1 MIHKEI
7 IVVMSKSTAKR
18 TTAEKLKIFQGCFS
32 GLKHVYGTY
41 DPATGRAWQVKA
53 PVTREVFLRH
63 LQGQHPY
70 GVYLLNEDRTLAVA
84 ADFDDQDPWLPME
97 FLRQAKQYGIDGYL
111 ERSKSKGWHVWVFF
125 SRPGVVAVKARLV
138 VGAVLA
144 DIDASGTEVFPKQDR
159 LTGDGHFGNFIN
171 APLFGKLVFQG
182 RTVFVD
188 PDAGLR
194 PYSNQW
200 DVLANVLRV
209 TEERLDEIIEVNELG
224 AEPGENPEKRRQ
236 GESAKPPG
244 TFGLPP
250 CASKMLAEGVTE
262 YQRVACFRLANHLRK
277 SGLPEE
283 LARGV
288 LETWAAKNRPS
299 DGKRV
304 ITKTEVLKQTRSA
317 YSRDPVGCGCEEPAV
332 MPYCDPSCPLQKAA
346 PRPQGRGP
354 LQETKGGDL

>member
-1 MIHKEI
+1 
-7 IVVMSKSTAKR
+7 MSTPTAKR
-18 TTAEKLKIFQGCFS
+18 TTAEKLKIFQSCFS

-41 DPATGRAWQVKA
+41 DPVTGCAWQAKA

-63 LQGQHPY
+63 LQGQQPY
-70 GVYLLNEDRTLAVA
+70 GVYLLNEDRTLAAA

-125 SRPGVVAVKARLV
+125 PLPGVVAVKARLV
-138 VGAVLA
+138 VGAILA

-200 DVLANVLRV
+200 D
-209 TEERLDEIIEVNELG
+209 
-224 AEPGENPEKRRQ
+224 EPHRTLTQ
-236 GESAKPPG
+236 LPG
-244 TFGLPP
+244 
-250 CASKMLAEGVTE
+250 
-262 YQRVACFRLANHLRK
+262 
-277 SGLPEE
+277 
-283 LARGV
+283 
-288 LETWAAKNRPS
+288 WRPS
-299 DGKRV
+299 QTGPKMVRRTDTSFLRDFGVRIV
-304 ITKTEVLKQTRSA
+304 ERNRQNSSRNSGRGIREGATRSPLA
-317 YSRDPVGCGCEEPAV
+317 SWPSISFLIRSASRATVVLSD
-332 MPYCDPSCPLQKAA
+332 
-346 PRPQGRGP
+346 R
-354 LQETKGGDL
+354 